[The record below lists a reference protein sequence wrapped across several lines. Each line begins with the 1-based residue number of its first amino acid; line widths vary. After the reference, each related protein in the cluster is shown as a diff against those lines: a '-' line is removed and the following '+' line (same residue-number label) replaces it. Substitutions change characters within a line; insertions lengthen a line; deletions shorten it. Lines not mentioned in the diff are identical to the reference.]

1 MKVLRFLLVSVLIIG
16 GIGYG
21 VYYFGSAYASEKVM
35 DAVFNKVESSGQ
47 LEEVKEFVAKDSE
60 IKKLI
65 QEGATVDENKLPFTT
80 KEQAV
85 RTLIPKF
92 GLSEIQQ
99 MQQQAQNGMTA
110 SEQQALLATIEEKLT
125 AEEISALKFVIYKE
139 LNK

>member
-1 MKVLRFLLVSVLIIG
+1 MKVLRFLLVTVMLIG

-35 DAVFNKVESSGQ
+35 DAVYTEVESSGQ
-47 LEEVKEFVAKDSE
+47 LEEVKAFVAKDPD

-65 QEGATVDENKLPFTT
+65 QEGATVDESKLPFTT

-85 RTLIPKF
+85 RALVPKF

-99 MQQQAQNGMTA
+99 MQQKAQNGMTA
-110 SEQQALLATIEEKLT
+110 TEQQALLQTIEEKLT
-125 AEEISALKFVIYKE
+125 AEEMAALKFVIYKE

>member
-1 MKVLRFLLVSVLIIG
+1 MKVIRFLLVTVILIG

-35 DAVFNKVESSGQ
+35 DAVYSEVESSGQ
-47 LEEVKEFVAKDSE
+47 LEEVKGFVAQDPE

-65 QEGATVDENKLPFTT
+65 EEGATVDESKLPFTT

-85 RTLIPKF
+85 RALIPKF

-99 MQQQAQNGMTA
+99 IQQKAQNGMTT
-110 SEQQALLATIEEKLT
+110 SEQQELLSTIEEKLT

>member
-21 VYYFGSAYASEKVM
+21 VYYFGATYASEKVM
-35 DAVFNKVESSGQ
+35 DAVFNEIESSGQ
-47 LEEVKEFVAKDSE
+47 LEEVKEFVAKDPE

-85 RTLIPKF
+85 RALIPKF

-99 MQQQAQNGMTA
+99 MQQKAQNGMTA
-110 SEQQALLATIEEKLT
+110 SEQQALLATIEDKLT